1 MQQIIG
7 LDGLEGIDIERE
19 LERGAKFRIY
29 QYTISILVMTFK
41 RPTAIHFIK
50 AGHSSVSPG
59 LKYSLLSFVFGWWGF
74 PWGLI
79 YTPQAIF
86 SNLGGGVDVT
96 AAVKREL
103 LAAKQRA

>member
-7 LDGLEGIDIERE
+7 LDGLEDIDIQRE

-29 QYTISILVMTFK
+29 QYTISLLVVTFK
-41 RPTAIHFIK
+41 RPSGIHFIR

-103 LAAKQRA
+103 VANQARR